1 MLTGKR
7 CGSPRTPH
15 LCVCNNEI
23 GSTLF
28 IMNGL
33 EQAVAEIGES
43 PVLVRRGGEVASLI
57 LDRRATLIWKAVL
70 GSGLKV
76 GPFYQ
81 DLKA

>member
-1 MLTGKR
+1 
-7 CGSPRTPH
+7 
-15 LCVCNNEI
+15 
-23 GSTLF
+23 
-28 IMNGL
+28 MNGL